1 MNEATA
7 PKNRTESSR
16 REESEA
22 NASSATKATASRV
35 AVQAGDAAHD
45 AARHFV
51 KEPAQDLVSLMKS
64 YARENPD
71 VAACWAFTLGIIVGW
86 KLKP

>member
-7 PKNRTESSR
+7 PHNRTESNR
-16 REESEA
+16 REESEG
-22 NASSATKATASRV
+22 NASSPAKATASRV
-35 AVQAGDAAHD
+35 AAQAGDAAQD
-45 AARHFV
+45 ATRHFV
-51 KEPAQDLVSLMKS
+51 KEPAQDLLTLMKS

-71 VAACWAFTLGIIVGW
+71 VAACWAFSLGIIVGW